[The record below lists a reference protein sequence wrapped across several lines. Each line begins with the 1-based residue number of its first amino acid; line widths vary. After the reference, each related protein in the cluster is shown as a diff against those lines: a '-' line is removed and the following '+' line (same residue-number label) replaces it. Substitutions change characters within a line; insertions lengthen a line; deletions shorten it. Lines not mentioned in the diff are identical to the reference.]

1 MKIISKIGFGLVT
14 ATLLFVGCSESPA
27 ALATQKA
34 AHQEEDAGTGKY
46 KGIQLIHESSLGY
59 RRDSLY
65 DEKNDVVPP
74 ESKYGSAA
82 PGTSTK
88 IQRAF
93 QDAPPMIPHDTTG
106 MLIITKGN
114 NQCLQCHS
122 PEMAG
127 MVGATPIPKSHFFNM
142 RPGNKIVK
150 GKLVKSLDNL
160 QNQVSIKETT
170 KFYAGRYNCVQCH
183 APQSNAKLITAN
195 RFEPEYLSDDGAFK
209 SHWADVAA
217 KKLDTVGKDSGVTA
231 ADIANKNSEA
241 GTPVVGKH

>member
-14 ATLLFVGCSESPA
+14 ATLLFVGCGESPVTPTA
-27 ALATQKA
+27 SSGS
-34 AHQEEDAGTGKY
+34 DNY
-46 KGIQLIHESSLGY
+46 NGIQLISASSLGY
-59 RRDSLY
+59 RKDSVF
-65 DEKNDVVPP
+65 DEKNEANAPAVQY
-74 ESKYGSAA
+74 SKAA

-122 PEMAG
+122 PEMAA

-150 GKLVKSLDNL
+150 GKLVKGLDNL
-160 QNQVSIKETT
+160 QNQISIKHTT

-183 APQSNAKLITAN
+183 APQSNAKLITPN
-195 RFEPEYLSDDGAFK
+195 RFKSEYLSDDGAFK

-217 KKLDTVGKDSGVTA
+217 EKLDTVGKDSGVTP